1 MEELVLWGFH
11 SSNTEMMKKLVL
23 WDFHSSNT
31 GMMKKIILC
40 RFHSSKT
47 GKMEKL
53 VLWGFHSLN
62 AGMTEDLVHWVLH
75 PSSAGMMNKLV
86 LWGVCS
92 LFKHRN
98 DEETSTLK
106 CLLRPQTTPERQKL
120 ISLSRIH
127 SLKTGPRRENSLSE
141 RWTEEKKINSL
152 DTGPRRENSLSEHW
166 IEERKFTLNT
176 GPRRENSLSEHWIE
190 ERNCTL
196 WTLDW
201 REKNSLSGH
210 WTEERKFTLNTGP
223 RRENSLWTLDQ
234 GEKIH
239 SLNTGSRRE
248 TALSERW
255 TEKKKFTLWT
265 PDRGEKVTL
274 WRSPQS
280 SLGSFLEHNAKHLD
294 RSRRAPRR
302 LPRDT
307 NQSLVVAAND
317 NLLAQTTT
325 RWHVQPRLFCLSRS
339 CTLTAVDSVIH
350 LAVCF
355 HGARTTWDT
364 WTCAM
369 AVEIR
374 ESWRLPH
381 WPCVLPFLQWWSREK
396 RPVLDTDFKQVP
408 QQPVADLWRLPL
420 ERDRR
425 REGGRGEG
433 GGTWERRG
441 VVAVEVGAA
450 VAVKYTPV
458 TKTVLL
464 GSEPVYLLGLRQS
477 LRTHFP
483 HSTSPSFCQGRQP
496 NHPGWTCVG
505 WVDKNPWYVSNLSC
519 EITFN
524 QTACP

>member
-31 GMMKKIILC
+31 ETIKKIVLC
-40 RFHSSKT
+40 RFHSSNTGMMKKIVLCRFHSSNT
-47 GKMEKL
+47 ETMKKIVLCRFHSPKSGKMEKL

-62 AGMTEDLVHWVLH
+62 AGMTENLAHWVLH

-127 SLKTGPRRENSLSE
+127 SLKTGPRRENSLSSE
-141 RWTEEKKINSL
+141 R
-152 DTGPRRENSLSEHW
+152 
-166 IEERKFTLNT
+166 
-176 GPRRENSLSEHWIE
+176 
-190 ERNCTL
+190 
-196 WTLDW
+196 
-201 REKNSLSGH
+201 
-210 WTEERKFTLNTGP
+210 WTEERKFTLWTLNREEKLHSLNTGP
-223 RRENSLWTLDQ
+223 RRENSLWTLDR

-274 WRSPQS
+274 WGSPQS

-317 NLLAQTTT
+317 NLLAQRQRDDTYSLGFF
-325 RWHVQPRLFCLSRS
+325 VSVVPVRL
-339 CTLTAVDSVIH
+339 
-350 LAVCF
+350 
-355 HGARTTWDT
+355 
-364 WTCAM
+364 
-369 AVEIR
+369 
-374 ESWRLPH
+374 
-381 WPCVLPFLQWWSREK
+381 
-396 RPVLDTDFKQVP
+396 
-408 QQPVADLWRLPL
+408 
-420 ERDRR
+420 
-425 REGGRGEG
+425 
-433 GGTWERRG
+433 
-441 VVAVEVGAA
+441 
-450 VAVKYTPV
+450 
-458 TKTVLL
+458 
-464 GSEPVYLLGLRQS
+464 
-477 LRTHFP
+477 
-483 HSTSPSFCQGRQP
+483 
-496 NHPGWTCVG
+496 
-505 WVDKNPWYVSNLSC
+505 
-519 EITFN
+519 
-524 QTACP
+524 